1 MFGWSRRDPRPGSMR
16 DGDEL
21 VGCGLA
27 TSAHT
32 AGGRPGSGAGMT
44 IGTDG
49 KVFVQ
54 VGTQDIPPSS

>member
-1 MFGWSRRDPRPGSMR
+1 MR
-16 DGDEL
+16 DADEL

-32 AGGRPGSGAGMT
+32 AGGRPGSGARMT

>member
-1 MFGWSRRDPRPGSMR
+1 MR

-21 VGCGLA
+21 VGCGS

-32 AGGRPGSGAGMT
+32 AGGRPGSGARMT